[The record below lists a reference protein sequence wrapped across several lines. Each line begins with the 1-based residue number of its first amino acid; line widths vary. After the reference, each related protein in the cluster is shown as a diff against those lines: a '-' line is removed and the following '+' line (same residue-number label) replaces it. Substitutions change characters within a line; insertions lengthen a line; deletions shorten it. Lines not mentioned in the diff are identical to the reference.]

1 MRVKIIIDSQNIE
14 EEMDEDFL
22 EIDENITNR
31 KKRRLMS

>member
-14 EEMDEDFL
+14 EEMDEDFS
-22 EIDENITNR
+22 EMDENLTNR